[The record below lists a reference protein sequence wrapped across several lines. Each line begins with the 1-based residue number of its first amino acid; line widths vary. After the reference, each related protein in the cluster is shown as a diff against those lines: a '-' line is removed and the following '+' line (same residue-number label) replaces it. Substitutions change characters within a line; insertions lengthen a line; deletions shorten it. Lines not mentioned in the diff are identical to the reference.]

1 MQVQQSSATTDNHL
15 MHSERPVE
23 GWVWT
28 PGLKYVENTKSQ
40 SMPLQTAQH
49 TQPTIHLVQL
59 PG

>member
-15 MHSERPVE
+15 MYSERPVE

-40 SMPLQTAQH
+40 SLPLQTAQH
-49 TQPTIHLVQL
+49 SPPFI
-59 PG
+59 